1 MPTPFDLTH
10 YRSLFDN
17 IDHGF
22 CTIEVIFDEQ
32 GRGID
37 YRFLDVNRAFEE
49 QTGMRGVIGRTMREL
64 VPAHEEPWFRQ
75 YGNVARTR
83 EPVRF
88 EQAAAG
94 LGRHFE
100 CYAFPVGD
108 PALNQVAVLFSEIS
122 ARKRAQRDLRASEAR
137 YRALVQ
143 ATTNSLYRISAD
155 GCRLLNVHGGRVAP
169 RATTND
175 SDACWLDGY
184 IHDEDLPQARAAWDV
199 ALAHGAAFD
208 LEHRTRFVDGSVGWV
223 HTRVVPVRND
233 DGEIVE
239 WIGSGSDITRRREA
253 SEALR
258 KSEADHLNAR
268 RDAERANRTKD
279 EFVAMLGHELRNPL
293 SPMLTALQLMRM
305 RGLATREQD
314 ILERQVRHLM
324 RMVDDLL
331 DVSRVSRGKVELQRK
346 PIELHGIITR
356 AIEMA
361 GPMLEQRQNRVDV
374 RVPRRGA
381 GIDVDWDRM
390 AQVFSN
396 LLTNASKYSPTGSR
410 IWILG
415 ERLGDVVR
423 LAVQDE
429 GSGIAPEMLERVFD
443 AFVQETQSIERA
455 AGGLGL
461 GLAIVRSLVEAHGGH
476 VRAESLGPGKG
487 AAFIVELPA
496 AYVRQAP
503 LARVSPTPARQTPG
517 APHDTVL
524 VVDDN
529 EDAATMMQAALEQ
542 LGYRVEVAFDGP
554 SALAKADDRKPAV
567 VLLDIGLPVMDGY
580 EVARRLREMS
590 KGRPVRLIAVTGY
603 GQETDRRR
611 ALDAGFEHH
620 LVKPVDLERLEQ
632 LLSAA
637 R

>member
-1 MPTPFDLTH
+1 
-10 YRSLFDN
+10 
-17 IDHGF
+17 
-22 CTIEVIFDEQ
+22 
-32 GRGID
+32 
-37 YRFLDVNRAFEE
+37 
-49 QTGMRGVIGRTMREL
+49 MRGVVGRTMREL
-64 VPAHEEPWFRQ
+64 VPTHEEQWFRQ

-268 RDAERANRTKD
+268 RDAERANRAKD
-279 EFVAMLGHELRNPL
+279 EFLAMLGHELRNPL
-293 SPMLTALQLMRM
+293 SPIAHRAPADADARPRHARAGHPRASGQAPDADGGRPARRLARLARQGRTAAEADR
-305 RGLATREQD
+305 AA
-314 ILERQVRHLM
+314 RHHHAGD
-324 RMVDDLL
+324 RDG
-331 DVSRVSRGKVELQRK
+331 R
-346 PIELHGIITR
+346 PAAR
-356 AIEMA
+356 AAPE
-361 GPMLEQRQNRVDV
+361 PRRR

-396 LLTNASKYSPTGSR
+396 LLTNAAKYTEPGGSR
-410 IWILG
+410 IWI
-415 ERLGDVVR
+415 RRRTRRRRRPAARCSDDRQRHRAGDAR
-423 LAVQDE
+423 RACSTRSCRRRSRSSAPPA
-429 GSGIAPEMLERVFD
+429 GSGSASR
-443 AFVQETQSIERA
+443 SCA
-455 AGGLGL
+455 ASSKL
-461 GLAIVRSLVEAHGGH
+461 HGGR
-476 VRAESLGPGKG
+476 VRAESAGPGKG
-487 AAFIVELPA
+487 ARSSSSCPRPTCARL
-496 AYVRQAP
+496 P
-503 LARVSPTPARQTPG
+503 LARVAPAPTRQAPG
-517 APHDTVL
+517 TPHDTVL

-542 LGYRVEVAFDGP
+542 LGYSRRGRV
-554 SALAKADDRKPAV
+554 R
-567 VLLDIGLPVMDGY
+567 
-580 EVARRLREMS
+580 
-590 KGRPVRLIAVTGY
+590 RPVRP
-603 GQETDRRR
+603 GQGWRSQAGRR
-611 ALDAGFEHH
+611 AARHRPAG
-620 LVKPVDLERLEQ
+620 DGRLRSGPATAGDVEGPAGAPDRGHRIRPGNG
-632 LLSAA
+632 SAA
-637 R
+637 GPGRRVRASPRQARRSAAARTAALGGAMTIRERQLHVMPLLR